1 MHLFSRLV
9 NEFNEIL
16 EYTLFG
22 LISWNM
28 YIVSILM
35 LTLQFQLVKYIE
47 FIINFSEGS
56 TRFDQV
62 KNVSKVKFEIFFT
75 RNIF

>member
-1 MHLFSRLV
+1 MHLLSRLV

>member
-1 MHLFSRLV
+1 MHLLSRLV

-62 KNVSKVKFEIFFT
+62 KNVSKVKFDFFFT